1 MVTSVITNYLEDKLV
16 DKNKKVL
23 LLERL
28 ELNYSDIIYL
38 LDLYKYETEIE
49 RLLKSIYS
57 FEDSKLT
64 AKIRKQNRDMNKSYI
79 YRRMKKVRREKSYD

>member
-1 MVTSVITNYLEDKLV
+1 MVTSVITNYLEDKEV
-16 DKNKKVL
+16 DKNKKLL

-38 LDLYKYETEIE
+38 FELYKYETEIE

-64 AKIRKQNRDMNKSYI
+64 AKIKKQNRDINRSYI
-79 YRRMKKVRREKSYD
+79 NRRMKKVRREKSYD

>member
-1 MVTSVITNYLEDKLV
+1 MVTSVITNYLEDKEV
-16 DKNKKVL
+16 DSDKKVL

-28 ELNYSDIIYL
+28 ELNFSDIIYL

-49 RLLKSIYS
+49 KLLKSIYN

-64 AKIRKQNRDMNKSYI
+64 AKIKKQNRDMNRAYI
-79 YRRMKKVRREKSYD
+79 YRRMKKVRRERSYD